1 MILDNLAKRK
11 KRRLPP
17 QQNNPPDFDI
27 PTLPNDPNFP
37 NEEIPIFID
46 NPKQAEVRPKDFT
59 PQPRQK
65 ISKRQMQAESAD
77 EIDLTL
83 TPSTVVNA
91 FVIAEL
97 LDKPKALRRK
107 RR

>member
-1 MILDNLAKRK
+1 MVFDNIAKRK

-17 QQNNPPDFDI
+17 QQDNPPDFDI

-37 NEEIPIFID
+37 GEDIPILVER
-46 NPKQAEVRPKDFT
+46 PTQVEVRPKDFT
-59 PQPRQK
+59 PPRQRTFN
-65 ISKRQMQAESAD
+65 RQTQEVEPAGEL
-77 EIDLTL
+77 DLAL